1 MAHLRDDIEAAKA
14 AYEEDVKTQNVEIA
28 NLKDC
33 LLEVQTYIFRF
44 LNRSH
49 ISDDFFFFFF
59 SNRQDELLKA
69 KKSILSNWKMLG
81 NMRVQGQ

>member
-44 LNRSH
+44 LEAIFQMIFVFLNIFLS
-49 ISDDFFFFFF
+49 FFLTGKTSF
-59 SNRQDELLKA
+59 
-69 KKSILSNWKMLG
+69 
-81 NMRVQGQ
+81 

>member
-44 LNRSH
+44 LEAIFQMIFDYLNIFLS
-49 ISDDFFFFFF
+49 FFLTGKTSF
-59 SNRQDELLKA
+59 
-69 KKSILSNWKMLG
+69 
-81 NMRVQGQ
+81 

>member
-33 LLEVQTYIFRF
+33 LLEVQTY
-44 LNRSH
+44 
-49 ISDDFFFFFF
+49 SDSSKLF
-59 SNRQDELLKA
+59 SR
-69 KKSILSNWKMLG
+69 
-81 NMRVQGQ
+81 